1 MSETILGRVVHLLT
15 LGIYAWEGA
24 SASDNW
30 RKDGGGGTGSVF
42 HDIENTP
49 TQRDWVERIL
59 LQKPELIM
67 GSKAYSN
74 EENTLLLLH
83 KLTNVGGSDKFKV
96 QDRSIQSGAAWI
108 CEYATRNSSEA
119 ARLLGDNNDVL
130 STEGADGTTET
141 DLQRRRREAKER
153 IMKKMRERMTNF
165 ANSVEVIQND
175 SDHADEN
182 KDTTEDPQMT
192 DVSSAMLTD
201 SVSDTRRP
209 PRTPDSALSHEDNLD
224 TNVQVSAD
232 AGTVDKVNIDLSNGR
247 LFREC
252 PRCIIC
258 GDDGTLPPDNKEEI
272 SRKPRVLAFIGYIQ
286 PSTVIKD
293 GGGIPSDSDNST
305 RHLVGT
311 HVSLC
316 GHAIHASC
324 CDAHLK
330 DSSQREDRL
339 DRLEGGR
346 RGEFKCPLCR
356 RLSNCLVPFIDVD
369 RSWAQNEELAHNMD
383 ENTSIP
389 RLHDFLS
396 TSKWWTSRND
406 DLSTWNGRCSFIP
419 KANPNDTV
427 VKILGK
433 KDLCRAWSTVLFS
446 PPRSGLE
453 AHHTPEDSY
462 RRSVISSS
470 TAATDVWRRILDQV
484 SEISYKADSKRVGEE
499 RLQKNL
505 GEFRHYLVEKVA
517 YNEDNEAEMGT
528 TPTFVS
534 EIVCSN

>member
-15 LGIYAWEGA
+15 LGVYAWEGTSTA
-24 SASDNW
+24 DNW

-42 HDIENTP
+42 HDIENVP
-49 TQRDWVERIL
+49 SQKDWVDRIL

-96 QDRSIQSGAAWI
+96 QDRSIRCGAAWM
-108 CEYATRNSSEA
+108 CEYATRNSPEA
-119 ARLLGDNNDVL
+119 ARLLGDNNDIL
-130 STEGADGTTET
+130 SSQGIDGKTET

-153 IMKKMRERMTNF
+153 IMKKMQDRMANF
-165 ANSVEVIQND
+165 AKSVEVTQND
-175 SDHADEN
+175 SDNADDN
-182 KDTTEDPQMT
+182 KDKKVDSRVTES
-192 DVSSAMLTD
+192 SSAMLTD
-201 SVSDTRRP
+201 GADDIEQTP
-209 PRTPDSALSHEDNLD
+209 QTPDSALSREDNLYIHA
-224 TNVQVSAD
+224 QSSIRP
-232 AGTVDKVNIDLSNGR
+232 GTVDEANKDLPHDR
-247 LFREC
+247 LFHEC

-258 GDDGTLPPDNKEEI
+258 GDDGTLPPDNKEEV
-272 SRKPRVLAFIGYIQ
+272 SRKPKVLAFIGYIQ
-286 PSTVIKD
+286 PSTVMKE
-293 GGGIPSDSDNST
+293 GGGIPSDSGSIGN
-305 RHLVGT
+305 LVGT
-311 HVSLC
+311 HISLC

-339 DRLEGGR
+339 DRQEGGR
-346 RGEFKCPLCR
+346 RGEFKCPMCR

-369 RSWAQNEELAHNMD
+369 RGWAQNDEIVHSVD

-396 TSKWWTSRND
+396 HSKWWTSRND

-419 KANPNDTV
+419 KAAPNDTII
-427 VKILGK
+427 KIYGK

-446 PPRSGLE
+446 PPRSRLVP
-453 AHHTPEDSY
+453 HHTPEDSH

-517 YNEDNEAEMGT
+517 YNEEHSDTGT
-528 TPTFVS
+528 PPTFVS
-534 EIVCSN
+534 EMMLAQI